1 MMTMRGRVVAALLL
15 PALGAGACRKE
26 APAPAAAGPAVA
38 TFDGGTITA
47 EEIDEAILSLPPQSR
62 QPADGDLL
70 AWYEKVA
77 RDIAVTEILT
87 VEAKSAGLDRGPA
100 REAARREAVIQAA
113 VAAFVESLPA
123 VAFPKDDAI
132 KAYYDAHRAEFESP
146 RARET
151 LHIFKRA
158 GSGASP
164 EAAMAAA
171 QRLRAR
177 ALAGEDF
184 GALAREASDSE
195 SRHANGLLGWVV
207 PGHFNADLD
216 RILFSLKPGVP
227 SQPLSTAEG
236 VHLFLVRA
244 EQPARTLTLTEARMP
259 IARRLIAQA
268 RADEVLK
275 RVGTTL
281 PEGSIVPDAMQL
293 QLLYEAGDPSAV
305 ALKLGEVEYT
315 LGDIQNRLMA
325 GQAPPDSSDSPAH
338 ALVVALR
345 QRYLI
350 HQYTVR
356 QGTDRGPEVD
366 RRVDRLMDRELA
378 GLRMRERLLARL
390 DRDPERV
397 RRYYEANRKR
407 FSTPLQLRVQ
417 RLSVPM
423 GPTPNRVMARLE
435 AARAGLDRGREDLAA
450 LATELS
456 GTVEEPAW
464 RAPSTLALRE
474 RRTIS
479 QATGLQPGRH
489 SAPYSVGDRIEVI
502 RVVER
507 KEPTLLPFEQAQPM
521 VRAEM
526 MATRGAE
533 EYAALVKEL
542 LAEHHYQVSQARLE
556 ALLRRPSPAGS

>member
-1 MMTMRGRVVAALLL
+1 MKSTRRRVGAAALLL
-15 PALGAGACRKE
+15 ALGAGACRKE
-26 APAPAAAGPAVA
+26 AAEPAAAGPAVA

-47 EEIDEAILSLPPQSR
+47 DEIDEAILSLPPQSR

-87 VEAKSAGLDRGPA
+87 VEAKNAGLDRGPA
-100 REAARREAVIQAA
+100 REGARREAAIQAA

-123 VAFPKDDAI
+123 AAFPKDEAI

-146 RARET
+146 PARET

-158 GSGASP
+158 GAGASP
-164 EAAMAAA
+164 EAAMGAVA
-171 QRLRAR
+171 RLRER

-184 GALAREASDSE
+184 GALALEASDSE

-227 SQPLSTAEG
+227 SQPLPTAEG

-259 IARRLIAQA
+259 IARQLIAQA
-268 RADEVLK
+268 RADEVVK

-293 QLLYEAGDPSAV
+293 QRLYEAGDTSAV

-378 GLRMRERLLARL
+378 GLRMRERLVARL
-390 DRDPERV
+390 DRDRARV

-407 FSTPLQLRVQ
+407 FSAPLLLRVQ

-423 GPTPNRVMARLE
+423 GSDPNRVMARLE
-435 AARAGLDRGREDLAA
+435 AARTALDRGREDLAA
-450 LATELS
+450 LAAELS
-456 GTVEEPAW
+456 GTVEGPAW
-464 RAPSTLALRE
+464 RAPATLALRE
-474 RRTIS
+474 RRSVS
-479 QATGLQPGRH
+479 QATGLQPGQH
-489 SAPYSVGDRIEVI
+489 SAPYSVGDRIEMI

-507 KEPTLLPFEQAQPM
+507 KEPVLLPFEQAQPM

-526 MATRGAE
+526 MASRGAE
-533 EYAALVKEL
+533 EYAALVKDL
-542 LAEHHYQVSQARLE
+542 LAEHHYRVSQPHLE
-556 ALLRRPSPAGS
+556 ALLRRSSPTGA